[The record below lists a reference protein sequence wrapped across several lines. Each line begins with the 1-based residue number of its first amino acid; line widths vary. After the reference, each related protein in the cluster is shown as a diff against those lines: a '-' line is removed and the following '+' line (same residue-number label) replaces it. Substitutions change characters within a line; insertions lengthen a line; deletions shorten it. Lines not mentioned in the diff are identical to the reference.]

1 MLLGHNSGILLLPPK
16 QGPVFLF
23 FGILKGFGGD
33 SLVAQRESEE
43 SSFFLFFVQ
52 VGLVGE

>member
-16 QGPVFLF
+16 QGPVLF
-23 FGILKGFGGD
+23 FLGILKGFGGD

-43 SSFFLFFVQ
+43 SRFFLFFVQ